1 VTVPIA
7 TVRGM
12 TRHDHDFNINHP
24 GALIAA
30 IPAVLGFTPEHSLVL
45 VSVDA
50 GQLGAVL
57 RVDLSPELADG
68 LHDLVDVMDAEQP
81 DAVIAVIVDDLGAAC
96 PMCNDEHRALCEV
109 LTEALSDRSIEV
121 LAAHVVDRIGAG
133 GQWHC
138 VDGCGARGR
147 VDDPTASPMAVA
159 AVLDGRRLYAT
170 RADLQAV
177 IAAGDTAGSGAL
189 EDGAIR
195 TRLAADAVRRT
206 EDPDGCARRDVQAAL
221 TAADRVAAG
230 APLADAD
237 IAAVGC
243 ALVDAQVRD
252 TMYAVAVGES
262 AGAAESLWA
271 ALARRLPA
279 PWRVEPLVLLA
290 FSAYARGDGPLAGV
304 SLEEAFRCDPNHRM
318 ARMLDDALHSAMR
331 PEQIRE
337 LAVTGYRRAEQLGV
351 RLPPR
356 QPFGQRAM

>member
-1 VTVPIA
+1 
-7 TVRGM
+7 M
-12 TRHDHDFNINHP
+12 TRHDRDLNLNHP

-30 IPAVLGFTPEHSLVL
+30 IPAVLGFTPEKSLVL
-45 VSVDA
+45 VAVDD
-50 GQLGAVL
+50 GQMGAVL
-57 RVDLSPELADG
+57 RVDLSPELSDG
-68 LHDLVDVMDAEQP
+68 LHDLIEVMDAEQP
-81 DAVIAVIVDDLGAAC
+81 DAVIAVVVDAKGAAC
-96 PMCNDEHRALCEV
+96 PMCNEEHRALCDV
-109 LTEALSDRSIEV
+109 LTAALSDRCIEV
-121 LAAHVVDRIGAG
+121 WAAHIVDYVGAG

-147 VDDPTASPMAVA
+147 VDDPKASPAAVA
-159 AVLDGRRLYAT
+159 AVLNGRRLYAT

-177 IAAGDTAGSGAL
+177 IAAGDTTGSAALGAP
-189 EDGAIR
+189 AIR
-195 TRLAADAVRRT
+195 ARLVDDEVRRNQ
-206 EDPDGCARRDVQAAL
+206 DPDGCARRHVQAAL
-221 TAADRVAAG
+221 TAADRVATG

-237 IAAVGC
+237 IAALGC

-252 TMYAVAVGES
+252 TMYAVAVGER
-262 AGAAESLWA
+262 AGAAEALWA

-304 SLEEAFRCDPNHRM
+304 ALEEAFRCDPKHRM

-337 LAVTGYRRAEQLGV
+337 LALTGYHRAEQLGV

-356 QPFGQRAM
+356 QPFNQRAM

>member
-1 VTVPIA
+1 MTVPIA
-7 TVRGM
+7 TVRDM
-12 TRHDHDFNINHP
+12 THHDHDFNINHP

-45 VSVDA
+45 VSIDD
-50 GQLGAVL
+50 GQMGAVL
-57 RVDLSPELADG
+57 RVDLSAELTDG

-81 DAVIAVIVDDLGAAC
+81 DAVIAVIVDEKGAAC
-96 PMCNDEHRALCEV
+96 PMCNEEHRALCEV
-109 LTEALSDRSIEV
+109 LTEALGNCGIEV
-121 LAAHVVDRIGAG
+121 WAAHVVDRIGTG
-133 GQWHC
+133 GRWHC
-138 VDGCGARGR
+138 VDGCGAHGQ
-147 VDDPTASPMAVA
+147 VDDPKASPVAVA

-177 IAAGDTAGSGAL
+177 IAAGDTAGAGAL
-189 EDGAIR
+189 EVGAIR
-195 TRLAADAVRRT
+195 ALMASDAVRRT

-221 TAADRVAAG
+221 TAATRVAAG

-237 IAAVGC
+237 VAALGC

-262 AGAAESLWA
+262 ADAAESLWA

-290 FSAYARGDGPLAGV
+290 FSAYARGDGPLAGM
-304 SLEEAFRCDPNHRM
+304 SLEEALRCDPSHRM

-337 LAVTGYRRAEQLGV
+337 LALTGYRRAEHLGV

-356 QPFGQRAM
+356 QPFDQRAV